1 MTARAAESAR
11 RAGWPTT
18 RNHTQRGHAVM
29 PYRIRN
35 QHSGGQSTTGSSPTD
50 QEGSEAIG

>member
-1 MTARAAESAR
+1 MTARPAESAR

-35 QHSGGQSTTGSSPTD
+35 HHSGGQSTSGISATD
-50 QEGSEAIG
+50 QSGSESIG

>member
-1 MTARAAESAR
+1 MTARPAESAR

-18 RNHTQRGHAVM
+18 RNQTQRGHAVM

-35 QHSGGQSTTGSSPTD
+35 HHSGGQSTSGISATD
-50 QEGSEAIG
+50 QSGSESIG